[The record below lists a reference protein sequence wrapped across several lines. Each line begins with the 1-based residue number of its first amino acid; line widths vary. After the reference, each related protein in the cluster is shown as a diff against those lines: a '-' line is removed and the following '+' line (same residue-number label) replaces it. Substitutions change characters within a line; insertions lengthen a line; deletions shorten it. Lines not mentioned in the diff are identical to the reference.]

1 MKDDNKSEAL
11 VYEISL
17 DFSREPG
24 MIPRGSDLK
33 GFNEYLFYA
42 GKIIN
47 EWPEGITFYFE
58 GPRVDDY
65 WVARLGWNVV
75 SDKVKNVFHR
85 NHIQGAQLLPVTLIH
100 KTSGTSYPYLALN
113 VFNVVYDVRR
123 RYVQGLDIFRKR
135 KIAREGAQPKIYIS
149 GRLKQLLEEAD
160 AVSGF
165 GFRPVSDWRL
175 DKD

>member
-11 VYEISL
+11 VYAISL
-17 DFSREPG
+17 DFSGEPG
-24 MIPRGSDLK
+24 MYPRGSDLK
-33 GFNEYLFYA
+33 GFNEYLFYD
-42 GKIIN
+42 GKEIN

-100 KTSGTSYPYLALN
+100 KTSGASYPYWALN
-113 VFNVVYDVRR
+113 LYNTVFNIRR
-123 RYVQGLDIFRKR
+123 RYVQGLDIFRMR
-135 KIAREGAQPKIYIS
+135 DIAGEGAQPMIYIS
-149 GRLKQLLEEAD
+149 GRLKRYLEEAD

-165 GFRPVSDWRL
+165 GFRPIPDRIL